1 MDICIVKYRDLP
13 RKGTEIWQGKV
24 WRFGKEKYGD
34 LQRFSMEI
42 WQGKV
47 WRFGKENMKIG

>member
-34 LQRFSMEI
+34 LQRLSMEI